1 MNLLQIR
8 KVQRC
13 LWAPGWI
20 KGNVSAQN
28 LQVTQ
33 SSLTGGGGGG
43 SSQQPIFA
51 LSLRILQFSFLLRSP
66 PPCPHWALCQSV
78 SSEVLESKVNMK
90 KERVSTTPT
99 QDFPETA
106 TIKTADS

>member
-33 SSLTGGGGGG
+33 SSLTGGGGVLV
-43 SSQQPIFA
+43 SSP
-51 LSLRILQFSFLLRSP
+51 FLL
-66 PPCPHWALCQSV
+66 
-78 SSEVLESKVNMK
+78 
-90 KERVSTTPT
+90 
-99 QDFPETA
+99 
-106 TIKTADS
+106 